1 LHTLSVSTSYEEE
14 LKKENI
20 IMEHIGNQPTR
31 FQVYR
36 HATGDTS
43 WGHAPI
49 WLNDR
54 YFEFCEQTGREPH
67 GKKTPAGWP
76 MALIEPEEQQPFHNW
91 LLDTYWP
98 SWKEEFV

>member
-1 LHTLSVSTSYEEE
+1 
-14 LKKENI
+14 
-20 IMEHIGNQPTR
+20 MEHIVNQPTR

-43 WGHAPI
+43 WGRAPI

-54 YFEFCEQTGREPH
+54 YFEFCEQTGREANGQMSPS
-67 GKKTPAGWP
+67 GKS
-76 MALIEPEEQQPFHNW
+76 MAMIRPEEQSSFHNW

-98 SWKEEFV
+98 DWRKEGT